1 MTLVR
6 LTIEVESPDAAI
18 RLLDSERMVRIA
30 DLAVEEFSRL
40 IRNRLKYQ
48 EHSESETKLLED
60 VQADFGRIFE
70 DFFPE

>member
-18 RLLDSERMVRIA
+18 QLLDSERMVRVA
-30 DLAVEEFSRL
+30 NLAVEEFSRL

-48 EHSESETKLLED
+48 EHSEAETKLLED